1 MTQLEAEFTSRYPRT
16 QLQVQYL
23 RPERIYAAAR
33 TDEVDLGIVSY
44 PEPAKDLAVIP
55 WRDEEM
61 VVAAAPSHAIASQ
74 ARVKPDELNGVEF
87 IGFDPDLPIR
97 REVDRYLKDQG
108 VAVTVTMHFDAIP
121 MVKEALAL
129 GSGVSILPKRMLKT
143 EIEQRRL
150 VAIRL
155 GPPGLVRPLGVIVRK
170 KKKLNRATQ
179 AFLELLQQEPAR

>member
-1 MTQLEAEFTSRYPRT
+1 
-16 QLQVQYL
+16 
-23 RPERIYAAAR
+23 
-33 TDEVDLGIVSY
+33 
-44 PEPAKDLAVIP
+44 
-55 WRDEEM
+55 
-61 VVAAAPSHAIASQ
+61 
-74 ARVKPDELNGVEF
+74 VKPDELNGVEF